1 MYTEDAGDDILATEQ
16 TNSSSKKREAQEPA
30 WIAIVGNPNSGKTAL
45 FNRLTGMHHKVG
57 NYPGITVEK
66 KSGKIR
72 GLDIILRDLP
82 GTYSLKAKSI
92 DEKIVADMVQSWRR
106 PENRPLAVIVVIDS
120 TNLLRHMYLALQILD
135 WNIPTILVLN
145 MIDEARKKNISINLN
160 LLRNRLK
167 AFAIISASA
176 KTGEGIDRIIE
187 TIKKVQKSPKIKPA
201 PPRML
206 EIERCSDLLMPLIHL
221 LSQHIHQLNHHP
233 HIEAMRL
240 VSDDSY
246 LSYIKKVL
254 PAEEVKKISGILTQ
268 VKNEFK
274 RRDIPYKNLEQTSRF
289 AYIDLYLSK
298 AVSGRKKTRQ
308 SSSEQIDGI
317 LTHRIFGPIILV
329 LTLAFIFNA
338 IFTWAQYPMDL
349 IDGSI
354 QWLSLRMMDIMPEG
368 LLRSL
373 IVDGILGGV
382 GSVLVFFP
390 QIILLVFFLSL
401 LEDSGYMS
409 RMAFMMDRLMA
420 RIGLH
425 GRSVLPLLSG
435 FACAIPA
442 VMAARTIE
450 NWRDRLVTILLVPL
464 MSCSARLPVY
474 TLLIAAF
481 IPHKMV
487 LGIFSLQGLVLM
499 GIYFLGMVTAI
510 FVALI
515 FKKIFK
521 PRSSVSMIMELPPDR
536 MPLLRSLWW
545 TIYERGKS
553 FLTTAGTIILA
564 VSIVLWFLASFPLPD
579 KGKPMSSAEQIEQ
592 SYAGQIGHLIEPVIK
607 PLGYDWKIGV
617 GLLTSFAARE
627 VIISTLS
634 TLYNLEEGAQEHST
648 LIESLRKDKRPDGT
662 PVYSIL
668 VAISL
673 MVFYAYAAQCMAT
686 FAIVKRET
694 NSWRWPL
701 FMVGYMT
708 TMAYLASLFVYQF
721 GHAMGWG

>member
-1 MYTEDAGDDILATEQ
+1 MGIENTTPSLKNKER
-16 TNSSSKKREAQEPA
+16 KEPP

-45 FNRLTGMHHKVG
+45 FNRLTGLHHKVG

-72 GLDIILRDLP
+72 GSNIILRDLP
-82 GTYSLKAKSI
+82 GTYSLNAKSI
-92 DEKIVADMVQSWRR
+92 DEKIVTDMVQSWRD

-145 MIDEARKKNISINLN
+145 MIDEARKKGVSINLN
-160 LLRNRLK
+160 LLRSRLK
-167 AFAIISASA
+167 AATIIPASA
-176 KTGEGIDRIIE
+176 KTGEGIDSILN
-187 TIKKVQKSPKIKPA
+187 TIKKLGNNPKVEIIA
-201 PPRML
+201 PRML
-206 EIERCSDLLMPLIHL
+206 EIERSSDLLSPLVRL
-221 LSQHIHQLNHHP
+221 LSKHLNRLNHHP

-240 VSDDSY
+240 VSDVSY
-246 LSYIKKVL
+246 LQYMKKVL
-254 PAEEVKKISGILTQ
+254 PAEDVRRLNTILTEVKS
-268 VKNEFK
+268 EFK

-298 AVSGRKKTRQ
+298 AVSRKKKKKQ
-308 SSSEQIDGI
+308 SKSEQIDAV
-317 LTHRIFGPIILV
+317 LTHRIFGPIILI

-354 QWLSLRMMDIMPEG
+354 QWISLQVMQILPEG

-373 IVDGILGGV
+373 LVDGILGGV

-420 RIGLH
+420 KIGLH

-481 IPHKMV
+481 IPHETV

-521 PRSSVSMIMELPPDR
+521 PRSSVSMIMELPPYR
-536 MPLLRSLWW
+536 TPLLRSLWW

-564 VSIVLWFLASFPLPD
+564 VSVVLWFLASFPLPD
-579 KGKPMSSAEQIEQ
+579 DNNPLSSAEQIEQ
-592 SYAGQIGHLIEPVIK
+592 SYAGQIGHFIEPVIK

-634 TLYNLEEGAQEHST
+634 TLYNLEEGPRQHTT
-648 LIESLRKDKRPDGT
+648 LIESLRKDKKPDGT

-708 TMAYLASLFVYQF
+708 TLAYLASLFVYQF
-721 GHAMGWG
+721 GLFMGWA